1 MRRVDS
7 FSRYEEK
14 LVSNFIDISQGL
26 PEKIVRV
33 HNQQGSPYK
42 RPDTA
47 SDYIL
52 GTTNDDIAKR
62 SKLLY
67 SLEKISESGS
77 KAAVAALLRCEA
89 VNLGS
94 EAHNIA
100 RIRRVL

>member
-1 MRRVDS
+1 M
-7 FSRYEEK
+7 
-14 LVSNFIDISQGL
+14 I
-26 PEKIVRV
+26 RV

-42 RPDTA
+42 RPDAA

-52 GTTNDDIAKR
+52 GTTNYDIAKR

-67 SLEKISESGS
+67 SLEEIGESGS
-77 KAAVAALLRCEA
+77 KAAAAALCRCEA

-100 RIRRVL
+100 PIRRVL